1 METIISLITMF
12 ITWIFG
18 FVAKKRNIKTD
29 LIPYQNLL
37 IGLVIGIIYWIIY
50 KDFNMAVA
58 MSGLLAGGIYDIVHN
73 IKKMEWY
80 EKYIK

>member
-58 MSGLLAGGIYDIVHN
+58 MSGLLAGGIYDIIHN